1 MNDKSNGRKDQ
12 AEMTASEVS
21 MRKFLKQLGVTAHQE
36 LEAAVA
42 KAVADGKLSPG
53 GSINIT
59 AELTI
64 TELGLSHSVSAQLT
78 APDGE
83 G

>member
-1 MNDKSNGRKDQ
+1 MSDKTNRRRDQ
-12 AEMTASEVS
+12 AEMTVSEMS

-36 LEAAVA
+36 LEAAVI
-42 KAVADGKLSPG
+42 KALKDGKVDPG
-53 GSINIT
+53 GSIDIT

-64 TELGLSHSVSAQLT
+64 AELGLSHIVSAQVI